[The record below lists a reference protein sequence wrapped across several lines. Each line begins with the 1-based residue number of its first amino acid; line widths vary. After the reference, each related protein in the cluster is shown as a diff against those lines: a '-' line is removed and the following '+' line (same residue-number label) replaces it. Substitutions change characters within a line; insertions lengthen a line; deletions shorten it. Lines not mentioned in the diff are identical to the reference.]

1 MPRSAAPEYRRRK
14 EPVLDE
20 YIRASIRQAEGKCHP
35 DTGHY
40 APLVIKG
47 LASRDD
53 AREVVRAL
61 HRSALFLHKN
71 TDLNCSVSAK
81 PKRNADATYNVDF
94 VVINKDHTYRY
105 MIDKYGSD
113 PEKWPYSPWRHHK
126 NFNSAA
132 KEDEED

>member
-1 MPRSAAPEYRRRK
+1 MPRSAAPNWRARK

-20 YIRASIRQAEGKCHP
+20 YIRASIRQADGKCHP

-40 APLVIKG
+40 APLVIQG
-47 LASRDD
+47 LPTRDE

-61 HRSALFLHKN
+61 HRSSYWLHKN

-81 PKRNADATYNVDF
+81 PVKNLDGSYRVDF
-94 VVINKDHTYRY
+94 FAINKDHTYRY
-105 MIDKYGSD
+105 MIEKYGPD
-113 PEKWPYSPWRHHK
+113 PEKWPYSTNRYHK

-132 KEDEED
+132 KEED